1 MKLVNEASPVVYNSN
16 DSMNVYR
23 ARHLITCYRTVCNCE
38 LSSLGKVFCLEIPVN
53 CCYLLEEFPYNF
65 GWLKQGR
72 NSGNYGAFLAKMKNL
87 FPLNTWVYIKKKTVL
102 WAVKFL
108 RQRTEARMT
117 ESQWEVWVIS
127 RTWGSWKA
135 HYEGY
140 WVSPAPE
147 QRQHHAWWRSS
158 CYSKLLPR
166 LF

>member
-102 WAVKFL
+102 
-108 RQRTEARMT
+108 
-117 ESQWEVWVIS
+117 
-127 RTWGSWKA
+127 
-135 HYEGY
+135 
-140 WVSPAPE
+140 
-147 QRQHHAWWRSS
+147 
-158 CYSKLLPR
+158 
-166 LF
+166 